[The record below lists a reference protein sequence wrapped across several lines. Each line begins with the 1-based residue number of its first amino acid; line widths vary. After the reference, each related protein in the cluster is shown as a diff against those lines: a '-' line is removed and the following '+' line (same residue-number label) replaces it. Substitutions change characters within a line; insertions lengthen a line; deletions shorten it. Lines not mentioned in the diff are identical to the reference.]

1 MNNDTNEEV
10 NFNEGGNNQEGVE
23 TNVNEETQDTEETTD
38 WQARARE
45 LEGRLKRAE
54 KKLSRND
61 SDSTKA
67 PSKTG
72 DFDYGELAYLAA
84 KNIETNDELKL
95 VKDIMSNTG
104 KNLREVLQSKYLTAE
119 LNEMREMKKSQ
130 NAIPNSSKRTSQSG
144 KDTVDYW
151 LAKGE
156 MPPDRELQSKVVKAK
171 IAANSSNFRFPP
183 VG

>member
-1 MNNDTNEEV
+1 MNNETNEEV
-10 NFNEGGNNQEGVE
+10 VSTEDTNNQEGVE
-23 TNVNEETQDTEETTD
+23 STETEETQTEDTTD

-61 SDSTKA
+61 NDSTAKA

-72 DFDYGELAYLAA
+72 DFDLAQKAYLVANGV
-84 KNIETNDELKL
+84 KGNDEMKL
-95 VKDIMSNTG
+95 VKEIMSNTG
-104 KNLREVLQSKYLTAE
+104 KSLDSVLESKYFTAE
-119 LNEMREMKKSQ
+119 LNEMRELRKSQ
-130 NAIPNSSKRTSQSG
+130 DAIPNSSKRTSQSG

>member
-54 KKLSRND
+54 KKLSRYDND
-61 SDSTKA
+61 TPSKA

-72 DFDYGELAYLAA
+72 DFDYAQKAYLVANGV
-84 KNIETNDELKL
+84 KGNDEMKL
-95 VKDIMSNTG
+95 VKEIMSNTG
-104 KNLREVLQSKYLTAE
+104 KSLDSVLESKYFTAE
-119 LNEMREMKKSQ
+119 LNEMREMRKSQ
-130 NAIPNSSKRTSQSG
+130 DAIPSNSKRSSQSG

-156 MPPDRELQSKVVKAK
+156 LPEDRELRSKVVKAK
-171 IAANSSNFRFPP
+171 WKSSSSVNPF
-183 VG
+183 G

>member
-72 DFDYGELAYLAA
+72 DFDYAQKAYLVANGV
-84 KNIETNDELKL
+84 KGNDEMKL
-95 VKDIMSNTG
+95 VKEIMSNTG
-104 KNLREVLQSKYLTAE
+104 KSLDSVLESKYFTAE
-119 LNEMREMKKSQ
+119 LNEMREMRKSQ
-130 NAIPNSSKRTSQSG
+130 DAIPSNSKRSSQSG

>member
-10 NFNEGGNNQEGVE
+10 NFTSNNEGVE
-23 TNVNEETQDTEETTD
+23 TTETETTQETEETTD

-54 KKLSRND
+54 KKLSR
-61 SDSTKA
+61 SETETPTKA

-72 DFDYGELAYLAA
+72 DFDYGQKAFLVANGV
-84 KNIETNDELKL
+84 KSTDEMKL
-95 VKDIMSNTG
+95 VKEIMSNTG
-104 KNLREVLQSKYLTAE
+104 KSLDQVLESKYFTAE

-130 NAIPNSSKRTSQSG
+130 DAIPSNSKRTSQSG

-156 MPPDRELQSKVVKAK
+156 LPEDRELRSKVVKAK
-171 IAANSSNFRFPP
+171 WKSSSSVNPF
-183 VG
+183 G

>member
-38 WQARARE
+38 WKAKFEETQ
-45 LEGRLKRAE
+45 GRLKRAE
-54 KKLSRND
+54 KKLSRYDND
-61 SDSTKA
+61 TPSKA

-72 DFDYGELAYLAA
+72 DFDLAQKAYLVANGV
-84 KNIETNDELKL
+84 KGNDEMKL
-95 VKDIMSNTG
+95 VKEIMSNTG
-104 KNLREVLQSKYLTAE
+104 KSLDSVLESKYFTAE
-119 LNEMREMKKSQ
+119 LNEMREMRKSQ
-130 NAIPNSSKRTSQSG
+130 DAIPSNSKRSSQSG

-156 MPPDRELQSKVVKAK
+156 LPEDRELRSKVVKAK
-171 IAANSSNFRFPP
+171 WKSSSSVNPF
-183 VG
+183 G